1 MKFLSFKRSN
11 KTSPFVVHNLVM
23 EDLRVLEQQQRDSQ
37 RLLASTKLTKQHKL
51 EQRLSLETKLSTLKY
66 SNGEARAQLQRA
78 RDVLSKSTRE
88 LGSAKVQSER
98 SSDNLKRF
106 DNKLRKTLG
115 HVRGLHSKR
124 RQVEQAIGKLRNAN
138 TVLSQREKTIMDQI
152 KSKEMERDDV
162 KHREKLL
169 IKSIQTSKR
178 KVQEFVEGAIQMR
191 SELSELQSDLT
202 LAQQMEASTKYRV
215 DVLKTESTTEQR
227 RHEESKGVVL
237 LRIKDLNVEK
247 MEIEKKIIDK
257 SKDIDVKM
265 NALTEAFEHCVRVQK
280 EDGFKLSTSPTTAA
294 LDMDGIRNLIE
305 VDESNLR
312 VVQEEESTLIQ
323 KTKTIEDQ
331 IKKLQSTNE
340 QIDEEANQVQQ
351 NLVQM
356 QNDEDTRKKA
366 HESFMAEFQKEQEEV
381 EELRKSVARLRE
393 DQDTSKTQS
402 IQSET
407 EQKSL
412 LDEVRVKVENAES
425 ELLNLNE
432 TLDAKKAEFENISSS
447 NKQTIDQG
455 NKGATAKSL
464 EFDSVQK
471 LADDLKAT
479 HFDTKEEISS
489 IEANG
494 RDEMN
499 DLSNERVKLF
509 DGKFLKALVEIC
521 SWS

>member
-1 MKFLSFKRSN
+1 
-11 KTSPFVVHNLVM
+11 M

-51 EQRLSLETKLSTLKY
+51 EQRLSLETNLSTLKY

-88 LGSAKVQSER
+88 LGAAKVQSER

-106 DNKLRKTLG
+106 DVKLRKTLG

-138 TVLSQREKTIMDQI
+138 SVLSHRERTIIEQI

-169 IKSIQTSKR
+169 IKSIHTSKR
-178 KVQEFVEGAIQMR
+178 KVQEFVEGTIQMR

-215 DVLKTESTTEQR
+215 DALKIECKTEHR
-227 RHEESKGVVL
+227 RHEEGKGNVL
-237 LRIKDLNVEK
+237 LRIKELNVEK

-257 SKDIDVKM
+257 SKDIDVTM
-265 NALTEAFEHCVRVQK
+265 NALTEAFEYCVRVQK
-280 EDGFKLSTSPTTAA
+280 EDGFKISTSPTTAA
-294 LDMDGIRNLIE
+294 LDIDGIRKLTE
-305 VDESNLR
+305 VDESNVR
-312 VVQEEESTLIQ
+312 VVQEEESALVQ
-323 KTKTIEDQ
+323 KTKTIEDE
-331 IKKLQSTNE
+331 IKNLQSTNV

-356 QNDEDTRKKA
+356 QNDEDSRKKA
-366 HESFMAEFQKEQEEV
+366 HESFMAEFQKEKEEV
-381 EELRKSVARLRE
+381 DELRKSVARLRE
-393 DQDTSKTQS
+393 DQDTNKTQS
-402 IQSET
+402 IQSES

-412 LDEVRVKVENAES
+412 LEEFRVEIEKAES
-425 ELLNLNE
+425 QLLNLNE
-432 TLDAKKAEFENISSS
+432 ILGGKKAEFEKIMSS
-447 NKQTIDQG
+447 NKQNVDKV
-455 NKGATAKSL
+455 NEGATAKRM

-479 HFDTKEEISS
+479 YFDTKEEIAS

-499 DLSNERVKLF
+499 HLADERVKLF
-509 DGKFLKALVEIC
+509 DGTFLKLLVIIC
-521 SWS
+521 F